1 MRCRYC
7 KVRLAPL
14 RSLTDGEFCCD
25 DHRHAYAQEHPEA
38 ESSVP
43 EPETTAGLI
52 ELQTNLG
59 AAESATPAV
68 PALAALPA
76 EFTPDPVCVSS
87 EVSVLQKLPDP
98 DLLLPLDL
106 AAQVF
111 NTAEELPW
119 EAANGLEFPG
129 APQLPVA
136 DIELAQIP
144 YEPIPE
150 LPAGPVAEPE
160 PIARPAAAFEA
171 TVADAAAEE
180 YRAAPAYET
189 EEGSSFQPL
198 EGEAA
203 EDLPFEEEE
212 SGAARSHPAREMAA
226 SWRWLSTAW
235 KSAPRDLKVVTV
247 LIPLLMA
254 VALSP
259 TVPKVKVALPKVSN
273 GDVQQVQKAFSERW
287 KSLNQTISN
296 RAAVAFADDFR
307 SGLDA
312 WESRSNL
319 TRSWSYDAAGF
330 VRPGPLALFKP
341 SMDMTDYRFEFLGE
355 LDQKAL
361 GWVFRAQDL
370 QNYYAMKLVV
380 VRPGPLP
387 LVHLVRYAVVNG
399 KEVSRVDRP
408 LPMTVRADMMYRI
421 LVDVHGDDFTVMT
434 QGQVVDFW
442 SDSRLRRGGVG
453 FFCGRGERARLRWVE
468 VSHQYDAL
476 GKLCAYL
483 APYGME
489 GRNGNIN

>member
-25 DHRHAYAQEHPEA
+25 DHRHAYAQEHPES
-38 ESSVP
+38 ENSVP
-43 EPETTAGLI
+43 EPETTAGLL

-59 AAESATPAV
+59 PAESATPTA

-87 EVSVLQKLPDP
+87 EVSLRQPLPEP

-111 NTAEELPW
+111 NTAEGLPW

-129 APQLPVA
+129 SPQLPVA

-144 YEPIPE
+144 YEPVPE
-150 LPAGPVAEPE
+150 LPAEPVAEPE
-160 PIARPAAAFEA
+160 PMTKPAAAFEA
-171 TVADAAAEE
+171 TVAGPAAEDYQAE
-180 YRAAPAYET
+180 PVYET
-189 EEGSSFQPL
+189 EEESSFQPL
-198 EGEAA
+198 EADA
-203 EDLPFEEEE
+203 EDLPFAEEE
-212 SGAARSHPAREMAA
+212 SGTALSHPAREMAA

-259 TVPKVKVALPKVSN
+259 TVPKVKVALPKVGN
-273 GDVQQVQKAFSERW
+273 GDVQQVQKAFAERW

-399 KEVSRVDRP
+399 KEVSRADRP

-421 LVDVHGDDFTVMT
+421 LVDVHGEDFTVMT

>member
-25 DHRHAYAQEHPEA
+25 DHRHAYEQEHPEG
-38 ESSVP
+38 SSSAP
-43 EPETTAGLI
+43 EPEAIAGLFAL
-52 ELQTNLG
+52 EAEVEP
-59 AAESATPAV
+59 AASAAPAV
-68 PALAALPA
+68 SALPALPA

-87 EVSVLQKLPDP
+87 EVALARQLPEP

-106 AAQVF
+106 ASQMF
-111 NTAEELPW
+111 NTAEEAPW
-119 EAANGLEFPG
+119 EAAHGLEFPG
-129 APQLPVA
+129 APQLPA
-136 DIELAQIP
+136 AEIELAEIP
-144 YEPIPE
+144 YEPVPE
-150 LPAGPVAEPE
+150 LPAEPAAEPE
-160 PIARPAAAFEA
+160 PLTAFPEAAMDAPADNYQAYE
-171 TVADAAAEE
+171 
-180 YRAAPAYET
+180 APAYDAED
-189 EEGSSFQPL
+189 ESSFQPL

-203 EDLPFEEEE
+203 EDLTFEEEE
-212 SGAARSHPAREMAA
+212 SGSSLARPAREVAA
-226 SWRWLSTAW
+226 SWRWLSSAW
-235 KSAPRDLKVVTV
+235 KNAPRDLKVVTV
-247 LIPLLMA
+247 LLPLVMA

-259 TVPKVKVALPKVSN
+259 TVPKVKVALPKMGN
-273 GDVQQVQKAFSERW
+273 GDVQQVQKALTDRW

-296 RAAVAFADDFR
+296 RAAIAFADDFR

-312 WESRSNL
+312 WESRSNM
-319 TRSWSYDAAGF
+319 TTSWSYDQAGF

-341 SMDMTDYRFEFLGE
+341 SMELTDYHFEFLGE
-355 LDQKAL
+355 IDQKAL

-387 LVHLVRYAVVNG
+387 LVHLVRYAMVNG
-399 KEVSRVDRP
+399 KETSRADRP
-408 LPMTVRADMMYRI
+408 LPMTVRADMLYRI
-421 LVDVHGDDFTVMT
+421 LVDVHGGDFTVMT

-442 SDSRLRRGGVG
+442 SDDRLRHGGVG